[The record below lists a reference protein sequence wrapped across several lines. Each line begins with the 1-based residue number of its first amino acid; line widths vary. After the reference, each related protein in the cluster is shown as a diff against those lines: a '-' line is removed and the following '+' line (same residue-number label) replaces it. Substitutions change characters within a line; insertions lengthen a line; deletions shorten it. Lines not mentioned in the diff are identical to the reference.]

1 MLAAHTDDV
10 ERSGW
15 DIGDDLGELI
25 LRRRQL
31 IQRILATI
39 ALLNHL
45 LALLYELQI
54 ELGDVLGDVLLLA
67 EIELRWYSVL
77 LLRGQLSTTVD
88 PCCVSMID
96 RRVQVIFLLNLV
108 ADLDCH
114 TLFLEVRL
122 VLLRCSAL

>member
-10 ERSGW
+10 KRGSW

-31 IQRILATI
+31 IQRVLATI
-39 ALLNHL
+39 AFLNHL
-45 LALLYELQI
+45 LALLDELQI

-77 LLRGQLSTTVD
+77 LLRGQLPTTVD

-96 RRVQVIFLLNLV
+96 RRVQVIFLSTLV
-108 ADLDCH
+108 ANLDSH
-114 TLFLEVRL
+114 TLLLEVRL

>member
-10 ERSGW
+10 KRGSW
-15 DIGDDLGELI
+15 DIGDYLGELI

-31 IQRILATI
+31 IQRVLATI
-39 ALLNHL
+39 AFLNHL

-54 ELGDVLGDVLLLA
+54 KLGDVLGDVLLLA

-88 PCCVSMID
+88 PCRVSMID
-96 RRVQVIFLLNLV
+96 R
-108 ADLDCH
+108 
-114 TLFLEVRL
+114 
-122 VLLRCSAL
+122 

>member
-1 MLAAHTDDV
+1 MLTAHTDDV
-10 ERSGW
+10 ERGGW

-45 LALLYELQI
+45 LALLDELQI

-77 LLRGQLSTTVD
+77 LLWGQLSTTVD

-96 RRVQVIFLLNLV
+96 RRVQVIFLSTFV
-108 ADLDCH
+108 ANLDCH
-114 TLFLEVRL
+114 TLLLEVRL

>member
-10 ERSGW
+10 ERGGW

-45 LALLYELQI
+45 LALLDELQI
-54 ELGDVLGDVLLLA
+54 ELGDVLGDVLLLT

-77 LLRGQLSTTVD
+77 LLRGQLPTTVD

-96 RRVQVIFLLNLV
+96 R
-108 ADLDCH
+108 
-114 TLFLEVRL
+114 
-122 VLLRCSAL
+122 